1 MKKERSHIHGTEL
14 LVNGTCE
21 LVNGTCAMVS
31 IIFLYNP
38 IKRRYN
44 NMVKNDN
51 YWERW
56 LLHFPDDQL
65 SKVPRTFFTS
75 ILIYKK
81 ATGIFLFWCSA
92 IESPSLF
99 LYFDA

>member
-38 IKRRYN
+38 VKRGYN

-51 YWERW
+51 Y
-56 LLHFPDDQL
+56 
-65 SKVPRTFFTS
+65 
-75 ILIYKK
+75 
-81 ATGIFLFWCSA
+81 
-92 IESPSLF
+92 
-99 LYFDA
+99 

>member
-31 IIFLYNP
+31 NIFLYNP
-38 IKRRYN
+38 VKRRYN

-51 YWERW
+51 Y
-56 LLHFPDDQL
+56 
-65 SKVPRTFFTS
+65 
-75 ILIYKK
+75 
-81 ATGIFLFWCSA
+81 
-92 IESPSLF
+92 
-99 LYFDA
+99 